1 MEVEGTCRRCSVL
14 RVNTLCRLYDESYH
28 DHDER
33 AKKRLRSLVETAR
46 KRGYGEGHKV
56 LAPDLP
62 PHDVRR
68 ICWNI
73 SSLLT
78 DQDFLQHGVS
88 LDGRK
93 KPSH

>member
-1 MEVEGTCRRCSVL
+1 V
-14 RVNTLCRLYDESYH
+14 
-28 DHDER
+28 
-33 AKKRLRSLVETAR
+33 KQLRSLVETAR
-46 KRGYGEGHKV
+46 KRGYEQGQKV
-56 LAPDLP
+56 LVPDLA

-93 KPSH
+93 GTSH

>member
-33 AKKRLRSLVETAR
+33 SKKRLRSLVETAR

-56 LAPDLP
+56 LVPDLP
-62 PHDVRR
+62 PQDVRR

-78 DQDFLQHGVS
+78 DQDFLQLGVS

-93 KPSH
+93 KSSH